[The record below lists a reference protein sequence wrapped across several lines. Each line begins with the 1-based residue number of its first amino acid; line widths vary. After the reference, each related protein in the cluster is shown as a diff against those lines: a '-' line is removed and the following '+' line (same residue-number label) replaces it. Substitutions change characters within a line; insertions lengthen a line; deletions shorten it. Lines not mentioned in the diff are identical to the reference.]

1 MGTAS
6 SKANKSSTF
15 SRVSSTK
22 QRASKRFLKHNS
34 AIYPSSVPSS
44 TNSEHIEHN
53 NNSPSTVT
61 SDSKDES
68 TVVIIRR
75 KDSDESLTSP
85 TVRHSKKETKKK
97 KKADAAVSG
106 DDSVSTYHQTNVCY
120 YKVENGKYLKL
131 PTDTKH
137 KSNDGCYIKMS
148 NGSFRHL
155 MVPDGAGSRHEVS
168 YKPVKDVR
176 QSLPPSRIGDR
187 DREKNEEKQP
197 QNRKVMVTMID
208 GGLPVVAVSKREK
221 TGNSIK
227 KDKAKVKENFRRN
240 GERAMNERK
249 RVRMEIL
256 VCVCVQ
262 GRGGRLAGLGVAT
275 SKPCSLHQQQVFVLS
290 RSLLRGSL

>member
-1 MGTAS
+1 M
-6 SKANKSSTF
+6 
-15 SRVSSTK
+15 K

-44 TNSEHIEHN
+44 TNSEQIEHN
-53 NNSPSTVT
+53 NNAPSIITT

-68 TVVIIRR
+68 TVVIRR
-75 KDSDESLTSP
+75 KGSDESLTAP
-85 TVRHSKKETKKK
+85 TVRHSKKESKKK
-97 KKADAAVSG
+97 KKADAAQSG

-168 YKPVKDVR
+168 YKPVKEVR
-176 QSLPPSRIGDR
+176 QSLPPPKIDR

-221 TGNSIK
+221 TTNSIK
-227 KDKAKVKENFRRN
+227 KDKAKVKENFRR
-240 GERAMNERK
+240 RWARIMNERK
-249 RVRMEIL
+249 RVRMEIPVS
-256 VCVCVQ
+256 VCVR
-262 GRGGRLAGLGVAT
+262 GRAGG
-275 SKPCSLHQQQVFVLS
+275 
-290 RSLLRGSL
+290 